1 MNVIGPMIQF
11 VQQLRIFHWQTDS
24 YAQHKAFGKIY
35 DSLDGLIDTF
45 VETYMGKFGR
55 AKPTVTYQISLRS
68 LTGPQVV
75 DDVIAAFIEYLNSMS
90 AHQEISSD
98 LLNIRDSILGEVHTL
113 KYLLSLK

>member
-1 MNVIGPMIQF
+1 MNVIGPLIQF
-11 VQQLRIFHWQTDS
+11 QQQLRIFHWQTES

-35 DSLDGLIDTF
+35 ESLDGLVDSF

-55 AKPTVTYQISLRS
+55 AKPTLTYHIELKSLN
-68 LTGPQVV
+68 GNVV
-75 DDVIAAFIEYLNSMS
+75 NDVIDGFIGYLDGMS
-90 AHQEISSD
+90 NENLSTD